1 MSQSKI
7 VCTHMVAGDTVKK
20 YWFNEV
26 TKLKYYSNTEMDE
39 LSRKTIER
47 ALIQKYKPKYNDGN

>member
-1 MSQSKI
+1 
-7 VCTHMVAGDTVKK
+7 MVAGDTVKK